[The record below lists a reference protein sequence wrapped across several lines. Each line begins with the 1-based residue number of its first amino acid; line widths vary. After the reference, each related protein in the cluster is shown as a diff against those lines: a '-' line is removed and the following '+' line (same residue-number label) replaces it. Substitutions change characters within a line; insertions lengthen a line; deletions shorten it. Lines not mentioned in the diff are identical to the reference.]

1 MISHDRHCNADQLR
15 MRVTWLPWQK
25 QLEGAQLES
34 AIKPCKAGRQM
45 NPRAGLKRAQKLP
58 LTEQILPPATQP
70 RLQDRL
76 RLSALQAS
84 MPRNAQLHKARSR
97 ICRHSICERMGFAST
112 CRTEP
117 CWQFHVAADQAVA
130 TALVS
135 CSASNFSI
143 LQHPWAQDPSH
154 VLAAAGFMQCLVPR
168 RWQAQH
174 RRTPQGRKADES
186 KSRLEEGSEASIG

>member
-1 MISHDRHCNADQLR
+1 MTAPARQTNSTSNVAVVAMQLG
-15 MRVTWLPWQK
+15 
-25 QLEGAQLES
+25 GAQLES
-34 AIKPCKAGRQM
+34 AIKASKDGRQM

-58 LTEQILPPATQP
+58 LAEQILPPAAQP
-70 RLQDRL
+70 RLEDRL
-76 RLSALQAS
+76 PLSALQAS

-97 ICRHSICERMGFAST
+97 NCRHSISERIGVAST

-143 LQHPWAQDPSH
+143 HEHETPLTFWI
-154 VLAAAGFMQCLVPR
+154 VLAGAGFMQCLGP
-168 RWQAQH
+168 W
-174 RRTPQGRKADES
+174 K
-186 KSRLEEGSEASIG
+186 

>member
-1 MISHDRHCNADQLR
+1 MILHDRHCKANQLR
-15 MRVTWLPWQK
+15 MRGTWLPWPKHLGGQ
-25 QLEGAQLES
+25 QLGS
-34 AIKPCKAGRQM
+34 AIKASKDGRQM
-45 NPRAGLKRAQKLP
+45 NPRAGLKRAQRPP
-58 LTEQILPPATQP
+58 LAEQILPPAIQP
-70 RLQDRL
+70 WLKDRL

-97 ICRHSICERMGFAST
+97 ICRHSICERMRFASN

-143 LQHPWAQDPSH
+143 PWHETPLMFWL
-154 VLAAAGFMQCLVPR
+154 VLASCRAWCLGNESQHIEEQR
-168 RWQAQH
+168 QA
-174 RRTPQGRKADES
+174 
-186 KSRLEEGSEASIG
+186 

>member
-1 MISHDRHCNADQLR
+1 

-25 QLEGAQLES
+25 QLGGAQLES

-58 LTEQILPPATQP
+58 LPEQILPPATQP
-70 RLQDRL
+70 RLEDRL

-84 MPRNAQLHKARSR
+84 MPRNAQLRKAKSR
-97 ICRHSICERMGFAST
+97 IRRHSICERMGFART
-112 CRTEP
+112 CRTQP

-135 CSASNFSI
+135 CSASNFRI
-143 LQHPWAQDPSH
+143 FQHPWARDPSH
-154 VLAAAGFMQCLVPR
+154 VLNCFGWCRLHAVPGALGNDKR
-168 RWQAQH
+168 RIEEQSQA
-174 RRTPQGRKADES
+174 
-186 KSRLEEGSEASIG
+186 

>member
-1 MISHDRHCNADQLR
+1 
-15 MRVTWLPWQK
+15 
-25 QLEGAQLES
+25 
-34 AIKPCKAGRQM
+34 M
-45 NPRAGLKRAQKLP
+45 NPRAGLKRAQKPP
-58 LTEQILPPATQP
+58 LAEQILPPATQP
-70 RLQDRL
+70 GLEDRL

-112 CRTEP
+112 CRTKP

-143 LQHPWAQDPSH
+143 HGHETPLTFWLKPASCSAW
-154 VLAAAGFMQCLVPR
+154 CLGDDKRHIEEQNP
-168 RWQAQH
+168 A
-174 RRTPQGRKADES
+174 RRTMPNHD
-186 KSRLEEGSEASIG
+186 LT

>member
-1 MISHDRHCNADQLR
+1 MISHDRHRNADHLR
-15 MRVTWLPWQK
+15 MRGTWLPWQK
-25 QLEGAQLES
+25 QLGGAQLES
-34 AIKPCKAGRQM
+34 AIRASKDGRQM

-58 LTEQILPPATQP
+58 LADQILPPATQP
-70 RLQDRL
+70 RLEDRL

-112 CRTEP
+112 CRTKP

-143 LQHPWAQDPSH
+143 HGHETPLMLWI
-154 VLAAAGFMQCLVPR
+154 VLAGAGFMQCLVP
-168 RWQAQH
+168 WKQQAAQQ
-174 RRTPQGRKADES
+174 RAEPSLKGKI
-186 KSRLEEGSEASIG
+186 EA

>member
-1 MISHDRHCNADQLR
+1 
-15 MRVTWLPWQK
+15 
-25 QLEGAQLES
+25 
-34 AIKPCKAGRQM
+34 M

-58 LTEQILPPATQP
+58 LAEQILPPAAQP
-70 RLQDRL
+70 RLEDRL
-76 RLSALQAS
+76 PLSALQAS

-112 CRTEP
+112 CRTKP

-143 LQHPWAQDPSH
+143 HGHETPLMFWL
-154 VLAAAGFMQCLVPR
+154 VLASCSAWCLGNDSQHIEEQS
-168 RWQAQH
+168 QA
-174 RRTPQGRKADES
+174 
-186 KSRLEEGSEASIG
+186 SRARSNHDLT

>member
-1 MISHDRHCNADQLR
+1 MTAIAAQTNSKSDVAAVAKAAGRCPAGICNQVRASRD
-15 MRVTWLPWQK
+15 
-25 QLEGAQLES
+25 
-34 AIKPCKAGRQM
+34 GRQM

-58 LTEQILPPATQP
+58 LAEQILPPATQP
-70 RLQDRL
+70 GLEDRL

-117 CWQFHVAADQAVA
+117 CWQLHVAADQAVA

-135 CSASNFSI
+135 CSALNFSI
-143 LQHPWAQDPSH
+143 HGHGTPLTLWI
-154 VLAAAGFMQCLVPR
+154 VLAGAGLIECLVP
-168 RWQAQH
+168 WN
-174 RRTPQGRKADES
+174 
-186 KSRLEEGSEASIG
+186 

>member
-1 MISHDRHCNADQLR
+1 
-15 MRVTWLPWQK
+15 
-25 QLEGAQLES
+25 
-34 AIKPCKAGRQM
+34 M

-58 LTEQILPPATQP
+58 LTDQILPPATQP
-70 RLQDRL
+70 RLEDRL

-112 CRTEP
+112 CRTKP
-117 CWQFHVAADQAVA
+117 CWQFHVAADPAVA

-143 LQHPWAQDPSH
+143 HGHETPLMFWI

-174 RRTPQGRKADES
+174 QGASQGRKADES
-186 KSRLEEGSEASIG
+186 KSRLEEGSEASID

>member
-1 MISHDRHCNADQLR
+1 M
-15 MRVTWLPWQK
+15 PWPK
-25 QLEGAQLES
+25 QLGGAQLES

-58 LTEQILPPATQP
+58 LTDQILPPATQP
-70 RLQDRL
+70 RLEDRL

-112 CRTEP
+112 CRTKP
-117 CWQFHVAADQAVA
+117 CWQFPVAADQALA

-135 CSASNFSI
+135 CSASDFSI
-143 LQHPWAQDPSH
+143 HANDTPLMRQI
-154 VLAAAGFMQCLVPR
+154 VLAGAGFMQCLMP
-168 RWQAQH
+168 
-174 RRTPQGRKADES
+174 
-186 KSRLEEGSEASIG
+186 